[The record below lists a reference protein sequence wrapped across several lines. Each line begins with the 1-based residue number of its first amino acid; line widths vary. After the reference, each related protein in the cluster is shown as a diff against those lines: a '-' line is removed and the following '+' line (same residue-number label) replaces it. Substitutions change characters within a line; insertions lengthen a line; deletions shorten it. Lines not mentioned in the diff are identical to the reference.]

1 MATAPRTYPLASIR
15 GDKPK
20 NDDPRHT
27 GSDGTSQVGAIDL
40 KGPTNAN
47 TSQTADKAWRENE
60 QAREKR
66 NRYSSNNPYL
76 KEPYSPLEPL
86 VMQALRRYGDMHP
99 GTVDG
104 EVMMMFIEFANL
116 IIEDLRAHP
125 YWDNPEIDYYTH
137 PTEWRAIPD
146 NIIVSGLLY
155 HYAVQQ
161 QSNKIEAYGPMYF
174 KMMNRVLY
182 NRKYGSGK
190 IEMSPWD
197 KSQAPTGSMTY
208 DQRRS

>member
-1 MATAPRTYPLASIR
+1 MATTPRTYPLASIA
-15 GDKPK
+15 GSLPK
-20 NDDPRHT
+20 NDEPRHDE
-27 GSDGTSQVGAIDL
+27 DGVSKVGAVDL
-40 KGPTNAN
+40 RSTL
-47 TSQTADKAWRENE
+47 TAKTAQEVDASWRENDKK
-60 QAREKR
+60 REKR
-66 NRYSSNNPYL
+66 NRYSSNTPNV
-76 KEPYSPLEPL
+76 KEPYSTLETL
-86 VMQALRRYGDMHP
+86 TLQSLRRYGDMHP

-137 PTEWRAIPD
+137 PSEWRAIPD

-197 KSQAPTGSMTY
+197 KSQEPAGTQPY
-208 DQRRS
+208 DARR

>member
-1 MATAPRTYPLASIR
+1 MATTPRTYPLAGITGSL
-15 GDKPK
+15 PK
-20 NDDPRHT
+20 NDEPRHDEN
-27 GSDGTSQVGAIDL
+27 GASKVGAVDL
-40 KGPTNAN
+40 RSTL
-47 TSQTADKAWRENE
+47 TAKKAQEVDATWRESE
-60 QAREKR
+60 KKREKR
-66 NRYSSNNPYL
+66 NRYSANTPNV
-76 KEPYSPLEPL
+76 KEPYSTLETL
-86 VMQALRRYGDMHP
+86 TLQSLRRYGDMHP

-137 PTEWRAIPD
+137 PSEWRAIPD

-197 KSQAPTGSMTY
+197 KSQTPAGTQPY
-208 DQRRS
+208 DARR